1 MNSPVS
7 PELLESLRR
16 LDTCTVSNAIESFKV
31 RLRNEGFT
39 GSRLHCLF
47 PSRPP
52 VVGYAVTA
60 RIHTSNPPVKGR
72 AYVDRTDWWNHI
84 LTIPAPRIVV
94 IQDADEIVGL
104 GAFIGEVHANI
115 LQALDAVAV
124 ITNGSVR
131 DLRALQTTRLQIFA
145 SGFSVSHAYA
155 HLVEFGQPVEIGGLK
170 VNPRDLLHADAHGV
184 LAIPETVAAKVP
196 LAAAEIIERERKV
209 VALCRS
215 AEFSLA
221 TLTDAVHGVFPDH
234 RPLPNEPMP

>member
-16 LDTCTVSNAIESFKV
+16 LDTCTVANAIETFKV

-84 LTIPAPRIVV
+84 LTIPTPRIVV
-94 IQDADEIVGL
+94 IQDADEIAGL

-145 SGFSVSHAYA
+145 AGFSVSHAYA

-170 VNPRDLLHADAHGV
+170 VHPRDLLHADAHGV
-184 LAIPETVAAKVP
+184 LTIPETVAAKVP

-221 TLTDAVHGVFPDH
+221 TLTDAVHDVLPDR
-234 RPLPNEPMP
+234 RPPSNESMP

>member
-7 PELLESLRR
+7 LELLESLRR
-16 LDTCTVSNAIESFKV
+16 LDTCTVANAIETFKV

-52 VVGYAVTA
+52 VVGYTVTA
-60 RIHTSNPPVKGR
+60 RIRTSNPPVKGR
-72 AYVDRTDWWNHI
+72 TYVDRTDWWNYI

-94 IQDADEIVGL
+94 IQDADEISGL

-115 LQALDAVAV
+115 LQALDCVAV

-131 DLRALQTTRLQIFA
+131 DLRALQTTRLQFFA
-145 SGFSVSHAYA
+145 AGFSVSHAYA
-155 HLVEFGQPVEIGGLK
+155 HLVEFGQPVEIEGLK
-170 VNPRDLLHADAHGV
+170 INPSDLLHADAHGV
-184 LAIPETVAAKVP
+184 LSIPETIAAKIP
-196 LAAAEIIERERKV
+196 RAAVEIIERERKV

-215 AEFSLA
+215 ADFSLA
-221 TLTDAVHGVFPDH
+221 TLGDAVHGVFPDH
-234 RPLPNEPMP
+234 RPPPNEAAP